1 MASLERFLEM
11 LVVERGA
18 SPNTLDAYRRDL
30 EDFGRFLRRRGGRPE
45 TADAGDV
52 RDWLADLGERGFAA
66 TTVARRLSALRH
78 YYRFL
83 FLEGERRD
91 DPTSRIDRPRTRRS
105 LPRILGPEEVASLI
119 ATAAKRPGP
128 EGVRLLAMLEL
139 LYATGLR
146 ISELVGLERGALA
159 PDLRAL
165 RVTGKG
171 GRERLVPIGG
181 RARAALR
188 EWLAIRPERDAR
200 GRPLRWLFPS
210 RGRSGHLTR
219 QRALQLLKELAA
231 ESGLDP
237 ARLSPH
243 VLRHAFATHLLE
255 GGADLRAVQTLLGH
269 ADIATTQIYTHLQ
282 TERLARVVT
291 QHHPLA
297 RKAPGKRAAVRC
309 SKTDPDREP
318 RATAEHEQPK
328 EHR

>member
-30 EDFGRFLRRRGGRPE
+30 EDFGRFLGRRRERPE
-45 TADAGDV
+45 TASAEDV
-52 RDWLADLGERGFAA
+52 RDWLADLDARGFAA
-66 TTVARRLSALRH
+66 ATVARRLSALRH

-91 DPTSRIDRPRTRRS
+91 DPTSRIDRPRTPRP
-105 LPRILGPEEVASLI
+105 LPRLLSAEEVAALI
-119 ATAAKRPGP
+119 AAAARRPGP
-128 EGVRLLAMLEL
+128 EGVRLLAILEL

-159 PDLRAL
+159 PDLRSL
-165 RVTGKG
+165 RVVGKG

-181 RARAALR
+181 RAREALGA
-188 EWLAIRPERDAR
+188 WLAIRPERDTR
-200 GRPLRWLFPS
+200 GRPVRWLFPS
-210 RGRSGHLTR
+210 RSRSGHLTR
-219 QRALQLLKELAA
+219 QRALQLLKELAT
-231 ESGLDP
+231 ECGLDP

-297 RKAPGKRAAVRC
+297 RKAPREEAAVRC
-309 SKTDPDREP
+309 SKSGSDRE
-318 RATAEHEQPK
+318 RRSSAEHEQPK

>member
-30 EDFGRFLRRRGGRPE
+30 EDFGRFLERRQGRPE
-45 TADAGDV
+45 RASAEDV
-52 RDWLADLGERGFAA
+52 RAWLADLGDRGFAA
-66 TTVARRLSALRH
+66 STVARRLSALRH

-83 FLEGERRD
+83 FLEGERSD
-91 DPTSRIDRPRTRRS
+91 DPTSRIDRPRTRRP
-105 LPRILGPEEVASLI
+105 LPRLLSAEEVEALI
-119 ATAAKRPGP
+119 AAATRRPGP
-128 EGVRLLAMLEL
+128 EGTRLLALLEL
-139 LYATGLR
+139 FYATGLR
-146 ISELVGLERGALA
+146 VSELVGLGRGALA
-159 PDLRAL
+159 PDLRSL

-171 GRERLVPIGG
+171 GKERLVPIGG
-181 RARAALR
+181 RARAAL
-188 EWLAIRPERDAR
+188 EKWLAIRPERDAR
-200 GRPLRWLFPS
+200 GRPVPWLFPS

-219 QRALQLLKELAA
+219 QRALQLLKELAV
-231 ESGLDP
+231 ECGLDP

-297 RKAPGKRAAVRC
+297 RKASREGAAVQC
-309 SKTDPDREP
+309 SKPPAGRKRRT
-318 RATAEHEQPK
+318 
-328 EHR
+328 

>member
-1 MASLERFLEM
+1 MAGLERFLEM

-30 EDFGRFLRRRGGRPE
+30 EDFGRFLHPRGARPE
-45 TADAGDV
+45 TATAEDV
-52 RDWLADLGERGFAA
+52 RAWLADLGERGFAA

-78 YYRFL
+78 FYRFL

-91 DPTSRIDRPRTRRS
+91 DPTSRIDRPRTRRP
-105 LPRILGPEEVASLI
+105 LPRLLSPEEVAALLV
-119 ATAAKRPGP
+119 AAAGRPGP
-128 EGVRLLAMLEL
+128 EGVRLLALLEL

-146 ISELVGLERGALA
+146 VSELVGLRCGALA
-159 PDLRAL
+159 PDLRSL
-165 RVTGKG
+165 RVVGKG
-171 GRERLVPIGG
+171 GKERLVPIGG

-200 GRPLRWLFPS
+200 GRPIPWLFPS
-210 RGRSGHLTR
+210 RGKSGHLTR
-219 QRALQLLKELAA
+219 QRALQLVKELAA
-231 ESGLDP
+231 ECGLDP

-282 TERLARVVT
+282 TERLAQVVT

-297 RKAPGKRAAVRC
+297 RKAPREGAAVRC
-309 SKTDPDREP
+309 SKTGSDREH
-318 RATAEHEQPK
+318 RSSAEHEQPK